1 MILYYHYDNIIIVIN
16 TVREGKEIFAMKKV
30 TRQMLIIAS
39 VTLVCLIAA
48 LFFLPDEIPLHYG
61 ARGADMIAS
70 KYYVL
75 LLTPVPAFLF
85 WAAVRKLKK

>member
-1 MILYYHYDNIIIVIN
+1 MTFHYQIDNIITVIN
-16 TVREGKEIFAMKKV
+16 TVSEGKRIFAMKKV
-30 TRQMLIIAS
+30 TRQMLIIAA

-75 LLTPVPAFLF
+75 LLTPVPALLF
-85 WAAVRKLKK
+85 WAAVRKFKK